1 MVGDFDQFTM
11 DSQLPPGKI
20 NRIDKSVMG
29 LEMQFGGGGGT
40 SHHHHQN
47 PYDDRWIRT
56 WTKDAER
63 QKLYYHGRISKL
75 ERHKR
80 SADYQRAK
88 NLKLIKS
95 LQHSRD
101 TMKGRI
107 GAFETRFD
115 DQTAAFN
122 VGLEGLR
129 TAQGSLE
136 AATSGIDSRL
146 AGQSAQVDEQ
156 LRRAQE
162 NISDKLA
169 AAEAGWDTERAAW
182 EQQTADW
189 TTQFAQQQR
198 AIETQLATE
207 KEEYRDQLKS
217 IEDIYGLQTEE
228 QRTAWEQQAAG
239 QREMFSAQLEDIRTR
254 DESEAQAWEQRF
266 AQSQEQQR
274 IADAIQNRDFE
285 ASLATLGNQF
295 QEDWASKSQ
304 LLQSEYQN
312 LIQQASTDAEK
323 ARLQQAQDFERMQL
337 DQAAAYN
344 KTSQELAAQDRV
356 FETDID
362 ALRRDLGIETDLLG
376 SAQQE
381 FAEKSE
387 AERLRLSQSIGDLGQ
402 ASAAARQQLASESE
416 AARQELGAQLIG
428 QQEDLRYDVSAQLG
442 DFREDVQDYK
452 ASLDEQKQAQDEYY
466 AANQRFREMQIQDAE
481 RARTAA
487 SYGSPGTALNQQV
500 KGVRRAGS
508 SQGLTRS
515 KSPRNVFNRTGL
527 RISSLNI

>member
-1 MVGDFDQFTM
+1 
-11 DSQLPPGKI
+11 
-20 NRIDKSVMG
+20 MG
-29 LEMQFGGGGGT
+29 GLFGRSRT
-40 SHHHHQN
+40 THHHHTN
-47 PYDDRWIRT
+47 PYDDKWIRN
-56 WTKDAER
+56 WMKDASR
-63 QKLYYHGRISKL
+63 KGTDYHNAIQKNIRDIHSQDRRRKVIEKQV
-75 ERHKR
+75 
-80 SADYQRAK
+80 SALQRD
-88 NLKLIKS
+88 
-95 LQHSRD
+95 RD
-101 TMKGRI
+101 TLSGRV
-107 GAFETRFD
+107 GDFETRFD

-156 LRRAQE
+156 LRRAQA
-162 NISDKLA
+162 NISNQLA

-189 TTQFAQQQR
+189 TNQFSQQQR

-217 IEDIYGLQTEE
+217 IEDIYGIQTEQ

-239 QREMFSAQLEDIRTR
+239 QREMFSAQLDDIRAR
-254 DESEAQAWEQRF
+254 DASEAAAWEQRF

-274 IADAIQNRDFE
+274 IADAIQDRDFE

-295 QEDWASKSQ
+295 QEDWSSKSQ

-312 LIQQASTDAEK
+312 LIQQASTDAER

-416 AARQELGAQLIG
+416 TARQELGAQLIG

-442 DFREDVQDYK
+442 GFREDVQDYK
-452 ASLDEQKQAQDEYY
+452 ASLDEQKAAQDEYY

-508 SQGLTRS
+508 SQGLKRS